1 VRAFQPSSS
10 RRSLWLALAV
20 AVYAVVLP
28 QCYLTSGDPRRTA
41 IAQLEALEAEAPPE
55 AKPAGVWVGGKL
67 VAESEGEADGEEAEA
82 PVAAETAEAVDEF
95 GGIDGDLLVRKNGA
109 AEAKDTKEVRACIH
123 FRHLFLSVPIVLG
136 FLPVF
141 FRAFLNCPLARFI
154 GTGANLTIIIFTSN
168 IFLGL
173 A

>member
-1 VRAFQPSSS
+1 MRAFQPSSS

-67 VAESEGEADGEEAEA
+67 VAETEGEAETEEA
-82 PVAAETAEAVDEF
+82 AAEPTETAEAVDEF
-95 GGIDGDLLVRKNGA
+95 GGIDGDLLVRNKGTA
-109 AEAKDTKEVRACIH
+109 DAKDTKEVQAMY
-123 FRHLFLSVPIVLG
+123 LSCKYWS
-136 FLPVF
+136 F
-141 FRAFLNCPLARFI
+141 
-154 GTGANLTIIIFTSN
+154 
-168 IFLGL
+168 
-173 A
+173 

>member
-67 VAESEGEADGEEAEA
+67 VAETEGEGAETDEA
-82 PVAAETAEAVDEF
+82 VAEPAETAEAVDEF
-95 GGIDGDLLVRKNGA
+95 GGIDGDLLVRKQGA
-109 AEAKDTKEVRACIH
+109 ADAKETKEVQAMYLLCKCWS
-123 FRHLFLSVPIVLG
+123 FLDVYV
-136 FLPVF
+136 
-141 FRAFLNCPLARFI
+141 
-154 GTGANLTIIIFTSN
+154 
-168 IFLGL
+168 
-173 A
+173 